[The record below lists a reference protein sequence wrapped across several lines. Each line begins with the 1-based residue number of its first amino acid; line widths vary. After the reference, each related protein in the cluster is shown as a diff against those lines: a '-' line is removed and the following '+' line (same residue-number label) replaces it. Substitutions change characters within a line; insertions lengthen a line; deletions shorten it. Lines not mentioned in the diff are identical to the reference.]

1 MACDLFD
8 LSFAAN
14 KVTNIWWE
22 TRLTEHNLRAL
33 TRKGNISFSAVY
45 LYRKYS
51 NLTARTKREYR
62 KTLT

>member
-8 LSFAAN
+8 LSFAAI
-14 KVTNIWWE
+14 KVTSIWRE

-45 LYRKYS
+45 LHR
-51 NLTARTKREYR
+51 NI
-62 KTLT
+62 